1 MIIKSVRAVSESEN
15 KLATWENSSWYLY
28 KVTLGEF
35 ASYLRRDIGAPR
47 RALTEVKNAKDRRE
61 SWR

>member
-1 MIIKSVRAVSESEN
+1 MIIKSVGTVSECEN

-35 ASYLRRDIGAPR
+35 SSYLRRDVGAPR
-47 RALTEVKNAKDRRE
+47 RALTEVE
-61 SWR
+61 SS